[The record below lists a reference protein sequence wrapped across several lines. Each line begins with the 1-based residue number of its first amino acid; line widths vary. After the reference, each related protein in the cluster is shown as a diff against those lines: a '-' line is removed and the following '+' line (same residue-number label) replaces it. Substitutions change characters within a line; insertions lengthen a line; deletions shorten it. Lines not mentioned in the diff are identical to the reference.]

1 MAIPNQFLRRRSTIA
16 FFTPEETAFDYKYPA
31 ADAALITV
39 DPIDLNQTLNFT
51 DLNEVGTRLLNT
63 QSVLN
68 YGERTDATFQV
79 ISKIGELPTAVLGNA
94 VGEKAVAF
102 RPAEHFLINQLM
114 GDYTEYLNETG
125 VGGNDNRLNI
135 GGNMKEC
142 VGYSFKDTPNTFQI
156 SQLVNDHM
164 LKCGMGTILSGGSL
178 NISREGALTWEV
190 NSRSAR
196 IQYSGTA
203 AINATATQAA
213 NNAGSAN
220 PTPAA
225 GESFLTLEIIPPTG
239 SNAKA
244 EDFIKPKDHFAIVD
258 GGTSS
263 NQGNILESGQV
274 SADANGVPLN
284 QAGGGGHDTLEV
296 SAVAG
301 NVITLLSA
309 YTCQNGFDD
318 DSYLVPI
325 LPDPDLSTQ
334 PANVI
339 PQGNAQI
346 YLADRDATLQQLFDP
361 NNKFLASDFTMSIDK
376 SLGDP
381 GVGELT
387 GDPYPAPVYV
397 AQDYNVNGTM
407 SMVLRPKELYRLNSS
422 LRDYDKSLGV
432 ELKVPSVTL
441 DGTVDRSIFIALR
454 SVRISFEGSEMD
466 GAEGASLSYVVTRGG
481 AAITSD
487 AELMS
492 ILYA

>member
-16 FFTPEETAFDYKYPA
+16 FFTQEDVAFDYKYPA
-31 ADAALITV
+31 ADAALVTV
-39 DPIDLNQTLNFT
+39 DPIDLNQALNFT
-51 DLNEVGTRLLNT
+51 DLTEVGTRLLNM

-68 YGERTDATFQV
+68 YGERTDASFQV
-79 ISKIGELPTAVLGNA
+79 ISKIKDMPTLNLAGA
-94 VGEKAVAF
+94 VGSKAVEY

-114 GDYTEYLNETG
+114 GDYKEYLNETG
-125 VGGNDNRLNI
+125 VGGTDNRLNI

-156 SQLVNDHM
+156 SQLVNGHM
-164 LKCGMGTILSGGSL
+164 LKCAMGSILSGGSL
-178 NISREGALTWEV
+178 NISREGALTWEM

-203 AINATATQAA
+203 AIDAIATQAA
-213 NNAGSAN
+213 NNSGSAN

-225 GESFLTLEIIPPTG
+225 GESFLTLEVKPPAG

-244 EDFIKPKDHFAIVD
+244 EDFLKPGDHFAIVD
-258 GGTSS
+258 GSATA
-263 NQGNILESGQV
+263 NQGNVLESGQV

-296 SAVAG
+296 SAVSG
-301 NVITLLSA
+301 NVITLLAA

-318 DSYLVPI
+318 DAYLVPI

-346 YLADRDATLQQLFDP
+346 YLAARDATLQQLFDDD
-361 NNKFLASDFTMSIDK
+361 NKFLASDFTMSIDK

-397 AQDYNVNGTM
+397 AQDYSVNGTM
-407 SMVLRPKELYRLNSS
+407 SMVLRPKEIYRLNAS

-432 ELKVPSVTL
+432 AINIPSVSL
-441 DGTVDRSIFIALR
+441 NGTDDRTIYIALR
-454 SVRISFEGSEMD
+454 SVRVSFEGAEQE
-466 GAEGASLSYVVTRGG
+466 GAEGASLSYVVTSGG
-481 AAITSD
+481 ASITSD